1 MRFVMEDNWAST
13 GFPALDEVLTG
24 LRIGDNVVWQVDELD
39 RYRTFAAAFLERAVR
54 DGRTCVYLRFG
65 SHPPVAEFGPEV
77 ETLELDPAPGFD
89 VFSAQVHNAIEERGK
104 GVFYVFDNL
113 SSLVG
118 SWATDELLGN
128 FFQITCPF
136 LFEMDTIAY
145 FALTRRQH
153 GDRAIARIRDTTQV
167 LVDVY
172 QTHNG
177 LCLHPLKVWGRYSPH
192 MFLPH
197 RQEGESWTPL
207 LQSGAAA
214 SVASEGA
221 AAPLTPGSRLM
232 APWESVYR
240 KLLALTET
248 APGPIDES
256 HPDVAALKEE
266 FASMMLGGTPE
277 LLRLARKHLTLQN
290 LFTIRRRLIGS
301 GRIGG
306 KAAGMLLAR
315 AILRHPDNEP
325 ELAEALEPHDSFYIG
340 SDVFFSFLVDNDL
353 FTTRLKFT
361 RRREHAPEEF
371 EAVRESFLQGT
382 FSPEIVEQFRRMLDH
397 YGQAPVIA
405 RSSSLLEDGFGNAF
419 AGKYRSEFLP
429 NQGSPEDRLHAFL
442 NAVKRV
448 YASALNPDA
457 LDYRRRRGLDSAD
470 EQMAILVQRVSGA
483 AYRHYFFPPLAGVAF
498 SRNLYAWSEVLD
510 PHQGVIRL
518 VFGMGTRAVNR
529 VEQDYPRLIA
539 VSHPHLRPE
548 AADRIARYSQRHIDL
563 INLETNTFETLE
575 IRDVLDARDFPD
587 AHLYLSEWQ
596 DGHLTDPVTRFVR
609 SGPEHWQITFNK
621 LLRRTPFA
629 SLMGRML
636 ATLEEAYGHPV
647 DTEFTA
653 CFNEK
658 HELRIDILQCRPL
671 RAPGA
676 GAPIRMPA
684 VTDSSRVLFRAS
696 RVVTGGDIQGID
708 RLLYVDPVR
717 YARMEDLEAKKEIA
731 RLVGRLN
738 RHSETRERGLIL
750 MGPGRWGSRNL
761 DLGVN
766 VRYADISKA
775 AVLVEIARAESGHV
789 PEVSHGTHFFLD
801 LVEEAIVYLPVYPDQ
816 PASAFNEEFL
826 ENAPNSLARLLPE
839 YEHLQDVVKVI
850 EAPRLSPASTFR
862 CTADP
867 QTQEAVCFL
876 EKNSD

>member
-1 MRFVMEDNWAST
+1 MEDKWAST
-13 GFPALDEVLTG
+13 GLPSLDEVITG
-24 LRIGDNVVWQVDELD
+24 LRIGDNVVWQVDQLE
-39 RYRTFAAAFLERAVR
+39 RYRTFAQAFLTQAVR

-65 SHPPVAEFGPEV
+65 SHPPIGEFAPEV
-77 ETLELDPAPGFD
+77 ETLELDPGPGFD
-89 VFSAQVHNAIEERGK
+89 VFSAQVHNAIEERGR

-136 LFEMDTIAY
+136 LFEMDTIAF

-167 LVDVY
+167 LIDVY
-172 QTHNG
+172 ETRDG

-197 RQEGESWTPL
+197 RQEGESWEPL
-207 LQSGAAA
+207 LQSGPAAVFA
-214 SVASEGA
+214 TEGGA
-221 AAPLTPGSRLM
+221 DPLTAGSRLM

-240 KLLALTET
+240 RLTALAE
-248 APGPIDES
+248 AAAEPIDES
-256 HPDVAALKEE
+256 EPEVAALKEE
-266 FASMMLGGTPE
+266 FASMMLGGPPE
-277 LLRLARKHLTLQN
+277 ILRLARKYFSLRD
-290 LFTIRRRLIGS
+290 LFAVRRRLIGS

-315 AILRHPDNEP
+315 AILSHSSTEA
-325 ELAEALEPHDSFYIG
+325 ELGEALEPHDSFHIG

-361 RRREHAPEEF
+361 RRRQHDPEEF
-371 EAVRESFLQGT
+371 AAVRERFLQGE

-397 YGQAPVIA
+397 YGQAPIIA

-429 NQGSPEDRLHAFL
+429 NQGDPEERLQAFL

-457 LDYRRRRGLDSAD
+457 LDYRRRRGLDQAD

-483 AYRHYFFPPLAGVAF
+483 AYRRYFFPPLAGVAF

-510 PHQGVIRL
+510 SRQGVIRL
-518 VFGMGTRAVNR
+518 VLGMGTRAVNR

-539 VSHPHLRPE
+539 ISHPHLRPE
-548 AADRIARYSQRHIDL
+548 APDRVAHYSQRHIDL
-563 INLETNTFETLE
+563 IDLEANTFATRE
-575 IRDVLDARDFPD
+575 IREVIDARDYPQ
-587 AHLYLSEWQ
+587 AHLYLSEWKE
-596 DGHLTDPVTRFVR
+596 GHLTDPVTRFVR
-609 SGPEHWQITFNK
+609 SEPRNWQVTFNK
-621 LLRRTPFA
+621 LLRQTPFA
-629 SLMGRML
+629 RLLGGML
-636 ATLEEAYGHPV
+636 SRLEEAYGHPV

-653 CFNEK
+653 CFNRNGS
-658 HELRIDILQCRPL
+658 LCIDLLQCRPL
-671 RAPGA
+671 RAPGTA
-676 GAPIRMPA
+676 APIELPQ
-684 VTDSSRVLFRAS
+684 VSNKSRLLLRAS
-696 RVVTGGDIQGID
+696 RVVTGGDVRGIE
-708 RLLYVDPVR
+708 RLLYVDPQR
-717 YARMEDLEAKKEIA
+717 YSRMEDVEAKKEIA
-731 RLVGRLN
+731 GLVGRLN
-738 RHSETRERGLIL
+738 RHPETRERGLIL

-766 VRYADISKA
+766 VRYADISKT

-816 PASAFNEEFL
+816 PESAFNETFFQ
-826 ENAPNSLARLLPE
+826 NAPNSLPDLLPE
-839 YEHLQDVVKVI
+839 HKHLQDVVKVI
-850 EAPRLSPASTFR
+850 EASRLSPAATFR

-867 QTQEAVCFL
+867 QSQQAVCFL
-876 EKNSD
+876 ETNSD